1 MLIALLLG
9 LAAGVGAAAL
19 GDGPREPALQASNMI
34 GGLWLN
40 ALKMTVIPLI
50 VALLVTGVAKGA
62 EAARAGRIAGRTVL
76 WIVIVCT
83 SSAIF
88 GTLMIQLLDRHVPAS
103 DGAAEALRAGSGGDR
118 SGDSGGAG
126 SGRRRLLPRGHSR
139 QCHRRCVERRRPSA
153 GHILAYCSRWR
164 RRGSPEQGRRTLV
177 GLFEAVADALLLIIG
192 WVLWV
197 APLGVFALAFTVG
210 ASAGGAAFAALA
222 HYIVLIS
229 VIGVLV
235 TLAGYPLAGLAGRIG
250 LGAFTKAMIAPQSVA
265 ISTRSSLASLPAMLA
280 SAKVMGI
287 RDQVA
292 DVSLPM
298 SVALFRATGPAMNV
312 AVAFYVAH
320 WLGLRADLAQMIA
333 ATAVASV
340 ISYGAVSLPGEV
352 SFISSIAPIAMALG
366 VPIAPLALLVAVEM
380 VPDIFR
386 TLGNVT
392 LDVAVTAAVDRSTA
406 GAKERRSGLAAGH
419 PAHPVRI
426 EPPDRLLAAVGEA
439 GDPAARRIAREAG
452 NEVAADDCRAMQPDE
467 QLGVEAVLER
477 GHRMVDE
484 PASPSDVQP
493 HIVALGG
500 HPVDVAGGNA
510 DQAGQVGRPEFVE
523 ALRALARRFGR

>member
-1 MLIALLLG
+1 MSQAGPAPSPEDAAADSVRGGRAYYVLVALVAGLL
-9 LAAGVGAAAL
+9 AGAGAAAL
-19 GDGPREPALQASNMI
+19 GDGLREPALQASNMV

-88 GTLMIQLLDRHVPAS
+88 GMLMIQFLLGLFPLPQA
-103 DGAAEALRAGSGGDR
+103 AAEALRAGLAGIDPASAAPPVPGVMDFFRGIVPDNVVAAASNGDVLPLVVF
-118 SGDSGGAG
+118 A
-126 SGRRRLLPRGHSR
+126 LLFAVAAAR
-139 QCHRRCVERRRPSA
+139 
-153 GHILAYCSRWR
+153 I
-164 RRGSPEQGRRTLV
+164 PEQGRRLLV
-177 GLFEAVADALLLIIG
+177 GFFEAVGDALLIVIG
-192 WVLWV
+192 WVLWI

-222 HYIVLIS
+222 HYVVLIS

-235 TLAGYPLAGLAGRIG
+235 TLAGYPLAALAGRTG
-250 LGAFTKAMIAPQSVA
+250 LGSFARAMIAPQSVA

-280 SAKVMGI
+280 AARVMGI
-287 RDQVA
+287 REQVA

-298 SVALFRATGPAMNV
+298 AVALFRATGPAMNV

-320 WLGLRADLAQMIA
+320 WLGMEPSTGQIIA
-333 ATAVASV
+333 ATAVAAV

-392 LDVAVTAAVDRSTA
+392 LDVAVTAAVDRSA
-406 GAKERRSGLAAGH
+406 GSEQGQAA
-419 PAHPVRI
+419 PA
-426 EPPDRLLAAVGEA
+426 
-439 GDPAARRIAREAG
+439 
-452 NEVAADDCRAMQPDE
+452 
-467 QLGVEAVLER
+467 
-477 GHRMVDE
+477 
-484 PASPSDVQP
+484 
-493 HIVALGG
+493 
-500 HPVDVAGGNA
+500 
-510 DQAGQVGRPEFVE
+510 
-523 ALRALARRFGR
+523 